1 MCRLFRPD
9 PILERGFIMPFSRR
23 DAFKLGGLGALGVAG
38 LAIPLGNVVSAKD
51 PSQLP
56 KGRAPVPYGA
66 AFGSNGNYFQRL
78 KVLQKTGH
86 ADNPDGLGPVD
97 YYDQSEK
104 VGTISVIPGGNPTML
119 TPVLGYDGQVPGYRI
134 DVNQGT
140 RIELLMRNKLPAT
153 HPTFGT
159 PMHTSTH
166 LHGSASLP
174 QYDGYA
180 SDITNPGHVKRYRY
194 PNCQPART
202 LWYHDHGVHYTAQN
216 VYSGLA
222 TQYHLHDD
230 MERALLPTHN
240 QSLPGGGPASEYD
253 VGLIVSDMMF
263 QANGAQQY
271 DDRNHSG
278 LWGDV
283 ILVNGQPWPVMK
295 VKKRVY
301 RFRVLD
307 ASISRSYRFTL
318 SPQVPMCVVA
328 TDGGI
333 VPKAQ
338 PITQWRH
345 GTAERYEILI
355 NFKDVPVGTRV
366 ELRNLSNPD
375 NRDYTNTGKVMAFD
389 VVGDAFDTS
398 TPSST
403 SFPDILNPGQETM
416 LLKETDAKKVRNIR
430 VQHND
435 TTNMWNLNDM
445 TWEDIVASGYKKVI
459 ADPALG
465 DTEIWE
471 IENKSGGWFHPLHI
485 HLIDFK
491 VLSRNGKAPF
501 AWELGA
507 KDVIYVG
514 ESEKIRLLMK
524 FGKVGD
530 PHYGVQTGRYM
541 IHCHNL
547 VHEDHD
553 MMSQFS
559 VGLKQSDMDSNVD
572 TNTPPIATDCNHPV
586 KADPPYVDTSAP

>member
-1 MCRLFRPD
+1 
-9 PILERGFIMPFSRR
+9 MPFSRR
-23 DAFKLGGLGALGVAG
+23 DAFKLGGLGALGIAG

-56 KGRAPVPYGA
+56 KGRTPVPYGA
-66 AFGSNGNYFQRL
+66 TFNSAGNPFQRL

-86 ADNPDGLGPVD
+86 ADNPDGKGPID
-97 YYDQSEK
+97 YYDQSER
-104 VGTISVIPGGNPTML
+104 VGSVAVIPGSPVMR
-119 TPVLGYDGQVPGYRI
+119 TPMIGYDGQVPGYRI
-134 DVNQGT
+134 DVNKGT
-140 RIELLMRNKLPAT
+140 RVELLMRNKLPAT

-180 SDITNPGHVKRYRY
+180 SDITLPGQVKRYRY

-222 TQYHLHDD
+222 TQYHLHDS
-230 MERALLPTHN
+230 MERSLLPTHDES
-240 QSLPGGGPASEYD
+240 QPYGGLASEYD

-263 QANGAQQY
+263 QANGSQQY
-271 DDRNHSG
+271 DDRNRSG

-295 VKKRVY
+295 VKRRIY

-318 SPQVPMCVVA
+318 SPQLPMVMVA
-328 TDGGI
+328 TDGGLM
-333 VPKAQ
+333 PKAQ

-345 GTAERYEILI
+345 GTAERYEVLI
-355 NFKDVPVGTRV
+355 DFSAVPAGTRV
-366 ELRNLSNPD
+366 ELKNLSNPD

-389 VVGDAFDTS
+389 VIGDAFDTS

-403 SFPDILNPGQETM
+403 VFPNVLNAGQETM
-416 LLKETDAKKVRNIR
+416 ALKEQDARKVRNIR
-430 VQHND
+430 VQHD
-435 TTNMWNLNDM
+435 DVTNVWNLNGM
-445 TWEDIVASGYKKVI
+445 TWDDIVASGYKKVI
-459 ADPALG
+459 ADPGLG

-501 AWELGA
+501 AWELGP

-514 ESEKIRLLMK
+514 EAEKIRLLMQ
-524 FGKVGD
+524 FGKKDD
-530 PHYGVQTGRYM
+530 PDFGVQTGRYM

-559 VGLKQSDMDSNVD
+559 VGLKQSDMDSDMNTNV
-572 TNTPPIATDCNHPV
+572 PPISSDPNHPL
-586 KADPPYVDTSAP
+586 KADPPYADTSAP